1 MTFPS
6 LPVAA
11 PGGRGGTW
19 AAGGSISQ
27 GLALAVRGRLKS
39 PATNHC
45 IFCCY
50 RGLEDGVVQLQGFW
64 QWPGTDV
71 FSGMSL
77 RLCKGMSPWHFFSY
91 KISPTFP
98 ICLTMGHRESCLA
111 TLQLQWTLQ
120 KYQQEILQLKIVAAV
135 PPSCREACR
144 NQGAAVAP
152 IAPRGFVSHG
162 AHTQFILLSSW
173 LHPSCAVQT
182 PWHTGSCWMRP
193 ARSSVGLQW
202 SVGFH
207 PACDTQNHQGQ
218 LMGNG
223 FPTSQPVPVP
233 TDGAEE
239 GKKCWESQQMRGLWG

>member
-11 PGGRGGTW
+11 LGGRGGTW
-19 AAGGSISQ
+19 AAGGGSSQ
-27 GLALAVRGRLKS
+27 GLALTVRGRLQS

-77 RLCKGMSPWHFFSY
+77 RLCKGISPEHFFSY

-98 ICLTMGHRESCLA
+98 ICPTMGHRESCLA
-111 TLQLQWTLQ
+111 ALQLQWTLQ
-120 KYQQEILQLKIVAAV
+120 KYQQEIPQLKIVAAV
-135 PPSCREACR
+135 PLLAGKLA
-144 NQGAAVAP
+144 GAKVQQWP
-152 IAPRGFVSHG
+152 QLHPGVVCPMV
-162 AHTQFILLSSW
+162 HTLSPGILLSSW
-173 LHPSCAVQT
+173 LQPSCAVQT
-182 PWHTGSCWMRP
+182 PWHTGSCWTRP
-193 ARSSVGLQW
+193 ARNSVGLQW
-202 SVGFH
+202 GVDFH
-207 PACDTQNHQGQ
+207 PGCDTQNDQGQ
-218 LMGNG
+218 LMGSG

-239 GKKCWESQQMRGLWG
+239 GKNAGKISR